1 MAIATAQWVD
11 LLVKKLF
18 GVAKTAPE
26 SEKSPSN
33 EAIASPAFIRGDVIW
48 MEADQITST
57 AGAITGISNARTGTN
72 AVQCSGDN
80 TASNISGTYQTWK
93 SNVTYWIPQEF
104 GSTWLPKVYVGAPS
118 AANIEATGTQIFAA
132 GSGGTGEY
140 YFDTQA
146 GVLNFIGGTIPTVL
160 SGNVSNVVYISG
172 YEYIGA
178 LGVTNLPSNISLG
191 NLTIANTTITTDG
204 TIANITIEPTSTGVV
219 IIDTTTGLVL
229 PVGNIAQRPSGPTG
243 TVRYNTETERLE
255 VYDGAE
261 WDGVVTEVTDQIITP
276 DGSSSVYT
284 LDKAATS
291 ASILVSIN
299 GLVQIPGPSY
309 SYTVSGNAITFAEAP
324 LITDIIDIRFL

>member
-33 EAIASPAFIRGDVIW
+33 EAIASPAFIRGDIIW
-48 MEADQITST
+48 MEADQITGT
-57 AGAITGISNARTGTN
+57 AGAISGIANARTGSN

-80 TASNISGTYQTWK
+80 TASNISGTYQTWL
-93 SNVTYWIPQEF
+93 SNVQYWVPQEF
-104 GSTWLPKVYVGAPS
+104 GSTWLPKVFVGAPS

-172 YEYIGA
+172 YQYVGD
-178 LGVTNLPSNISLG
+178 LGVGNINVSNIG

-204 TIANITIEPTSTGVV
+204 TIANITIEPTGSGVA

-229 PVGNIAQRPSGPTG
+229 PVGNIAQRPAGPTG
-243 TVRYNTETERLE
+243 TVRYNSETGRLE
-255 VYDGAE
+255 VYDGSS
-261 WDGVVTEVTDQIITP
+261 WDSVVSDVTDQIITP

-284 LDKAATS
+284 LDKSATS
-291 ASILVSIN
+291 SSILVSIN
-299 GLVQIPGPSY
+299 GLVQIPGASY
-309 SYTVSGNAITFAEAP
+309 SYTVSGNIITFADAP
-324 LITDIIDIRFL
+324 LTTDIIDIRFL